1 MAAWADVNL
10 AGLVGP
16 SLKKGKENNYEPY
29 GVELYQRVC
38 EREEEGLPRR
48 GVGYIKNRLLNKER
62 DVCVCVCVCT
72 YVRTYVY
79 V

>member
-38 EREEEGLPRR
+38 ERER
-48 GVGYIKNRLLNKER
+48 ER
-62 DVCVCVCVCT
+62 DSLGGELDILKIDS
-72 YVRTYVY
+72 
-79 V
+79 

>member
-38 EREEEGLPRR
+38 EREGEGLRRR

-62 DVCVCVCVCT
+62 DVCVCVRTYVCT
-72 YVRTYVY
+72 YVYV
-79 V
+79 